1 MVYTVRGALGDK
13 RVLLGLRLVVDE
25 IGSSMLLIV
34 RHIGL
39 YIGKVIDACDV
50 FSLFFHSLF
59 FFSSLFFERL
69 SAP

>member
-39 YIGKVIDACDV
+39 YIGKVIDACD
-50 FSLFFHSLF
+50 LFFHSLF